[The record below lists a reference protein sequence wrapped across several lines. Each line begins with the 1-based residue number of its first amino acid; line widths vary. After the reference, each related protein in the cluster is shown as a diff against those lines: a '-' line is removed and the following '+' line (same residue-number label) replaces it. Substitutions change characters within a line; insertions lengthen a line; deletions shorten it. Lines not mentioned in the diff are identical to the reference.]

1 VWEQQEFS
9 VTLTAPGR
17 HPKRFFPP
25 RDFHPFL
32 APALVALF
40 LFISTEAP
48 GARTVLLSPEREVY
62 TLGTVLDIL
71 EDPTKHFTIEQVS
84 APSFSGRFM
93 PQRQQTICLG
103 INRSAWWIR
112 FTVAGTDSGTWTAS
126 KHWLLETPWPYVS
139 SIRLYSPRGDGGWSV
154 QEAGDPSYL
163 SPGQEPGTLPLFSLP
178 HDFQAPRTFFLRVE
192 SVSSIYLP
200 LAIYTSDSYLTEAKR
215 RMLWYG
221 LYFGVIIA
229 LALYNLFLFTSLLHR
244 RYFWYVLYITFMGL
258 YFFGFN
264 GLSREYIFTGNPE
277 LAARVLFFCLGVALL
292 GAGLFTRSFLATSP
306 NAPLMDR
313 ILVAYLWGTGILTA
327 LTPFLDFRS
336 MNLLFSSIGAIAPVI
351 ILGAGAVTWR
361 SGFRPARFFM
371 LAWSVYAVTGLAFA
385 LTFRGTIHLDS
396 WVFNSFQAGS
406 ALEAVLL
413 SFALADR
420 IKTMQR
426 EREEARRNERRY
438 QELAITDRLTGL
450 YNARYFHTQILTE
463 IQRAES
469 MDAPLSLLLLDA
481 DDFKQYNDT
490 WGHPEG
496 DRVLAGLGRAIHSCI
511 RDNDLACRYGG
522 EEFAVILRSSP
533 GREAAE
539 VAERIRV
546 ACAEPVYSPRPGY
559 RNRVTVS
566 IGVAEHIPGENG
578 SSLVERADRALY
590 RAKSEGKNR
599 VVRENHGK

>member
-1 VWEQQEFS
+1 M
-9 VTLTAPGR
+9 TLTASGR
-17 HPKRFFPP
+17 HPRHLSPGNFRPLRPFF
-25 RDFHPFL
+25 
-32 APALVALF
+32 APTLMALYLLLSAG
-40 LFISTEAP
+40 AP
-48 GARTVLLSPEREVY
+48 EARTILLTPDREQY
-62 TLGTVLDIL
+62 TLGSVLDIM
-71 EDPTKHFTIEQVS
+71 EDPEKRYAIGEVS
-84 APSFSGRFM
+84 SPAFSGRFT

-112 FTVAGTDSGTWTAS
+112 FTVADADSGKWSAS
-126 KHWLLETPWPYVS
+126 KRWLLETPWPYVT
-139 SIRLYSPRGDGGWSV
+139 SIRLYTPRGDGGWTL
-154 QEAGDPSYL
+154 QEAGDPAYL
-163 SPGQEPGTLPLFSLP
+163 SPGQAPGTLPLFTLP
-178 HDFQAPRTFFLRVE
+178 HDFHTPRTFFLRVE

-244 RYFWYVLYITFMGL
+244 RYLWYVLYITFMGL

-264 GLSREYIFTGNPE
+264 GLSREFVFAGNPE
-277 LAARVLFFCLGVALL
+277 LAARVLFTCLGIALL
-292 GAGLFTRSFLATSP
+292 GAGMFTRSFLATAS
-306 NAPLMDR
+306 NTPLIDHM
-313 ILVAYLWGTGILTA
+313 LKAYLWCVALLTA
-327 LTPFLDFRS
+327 LSPFLDFRS
-336 MNLLFSSIGAIAPVI
+336 LNLLFSFIGAVAP
-351 ILGAGAVTWR
+351 ILILAAGAVTWR

-385 LTFRGTIHLDS
+385 LTFRGTLHLDS
-396 WVFNSFQAGS
+396 WVFTTFQAGS

-438 QELAITDRLTGL
+438 QELAITDGLTGL
-450 YNARYFHTQILTE
+450 YNARYFHSQIFTE

-469 MDAPLSLLLLDA
+469 VEAPLSLLILDA

-496 DRVLAGLGRAIHSCI
+496 DRVLAGLGRAIHTCI
-511 RDNDLACRYGG
+511 RENDLACRYGG
-522 EEFAVILRSSP
+522 EEFAVILRNSP

-539 VAERIRV
+539 VAERIRT
-546 ACAEPVYSPRPGY
+546 ACAEPVYSPRPGCE
-559 RNRVTVS
+559 NRITVS
-566 IGVAEHIPGENG
+566 IGVAEHVPGQSC

-590 RAKSEGKNR
+590 RAKNEGKNR
-599 VVRENHGK
+599 VVRAEKNRG